1 LQAASVLLSSGLAL
15 SIAVQ
20 GAAAAPIRLAD
31 KEAERQALLQEQ
43 LAKVE
48 YIIQQQA
55 NERKAELQGRCV
67 AQHSIVKL

>member
-1 LQAASVLLSSGLAL
+1 VLLSSGFAL

-20 GAAAAPIRLAD
+20 GASAAPIRIAE
-31 KEAERQALLQEQ
+31 KNAEREALLQEQ

-48 YIIQQQA
+48 YIIQQQS

-67 AQHSIVKL
+67 QQ

>member
-1 LQAASVLLSSGLAL
+1 VLLSSGLAL

-20 GAAAAPIRLAD
+20 GASAAPIRIAE
-31 KEAERQALLQEQ
+31 KNAEREALLQEQ

-48 YIIQQQA
+48 YIIQQQS

-67 AQHSIVKL
+67 VCRTSL